1 MIGTHN
7 SITNVTIRR
16 YVEDYNARLSLVMP
30 LQTSIQTLYM
40 NMMIMNCMNVREC
53 SISVSV
59 SFSLTRCIYD
69 YMSSKKNNN
78 TGMDTDGDLTDQLGN
93 SCEDYN
99 VSMCGQYDDD
109 EYEYEYNWKIQNFQS
124 GRMCCVCGGGNGAI
138 KSTKEKP
145 ASGVFAIGFE
155 QDLLLSG
162 NFDTKTLN
170 LPDLEDLATTLENIA
185 DNDAAS
191 SRNVLFQ
198 NRGILM
204 TANKVRHFCI
214 SFFFTT
220 HNQQKYS

>member
-1 MIGTHN
+1 MTTCHQKKTTQVWTLMAISRTN
-7 SITNVTIRR
+7 SAIL
-16 YVEDYNARLSLVMP
+16 AR
-30 LQTSIQTLYM
+30 
-40 NMMIMNCMNVREC
+40 
-53 SISVSV
+53 
-59 SFSLTRCIYD
+59 
-69 YMSSKKNNN
+69 
-78 TGMDTDGDLTDQLGN
+78 
-93 SCEDYN
+93 
-99 VSMCGQYDDD
+99 SMCGQYDDV
-109 EYEYEYNWKIQNFQS
+109 EYEYEYNRRIQNFQS

-214 SFFFTT
+214 SFFFLQRTINKNT
-220 HNQQKYS
+220 HKIREMRLMVLSRFIKTLRTCRVL